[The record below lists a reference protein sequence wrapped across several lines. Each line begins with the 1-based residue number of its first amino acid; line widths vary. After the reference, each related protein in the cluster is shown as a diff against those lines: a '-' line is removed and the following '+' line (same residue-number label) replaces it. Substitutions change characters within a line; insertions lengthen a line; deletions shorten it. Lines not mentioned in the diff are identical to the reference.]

1 MSSQAPIRNNFEC
14 VTALCGGFYAIQQGA
29 HTVSGFQKEV
39 EVVVLQ
45 AGRSTMGKEHLLLR
59 RYINVVK
66 RKKEKK
72 NGGNGSFSFVARS
85 KRAKSSHPLVVLLVD
100 SLLPTRLLM

>member
-66 RKKEKK
+66 RKKERKK
-72 NGGNGSFSFVARS
+72 KWGKWILFFRGEIKES
-85 KRAKSSHPLVVLLVD
+85 
-100 SLLPTRLLM
+100 

>member
-66 RKKEKK
+66 RKKERKM
-72 NGGNGSFSFVARS
+72 GEMDPFLSWRDQREL
-85 KRAKSSHPLVVLLVD
+85 RAATLLWC
-100 SLLPTRLLM
+100 SLSTLFYLLDF